1 MTRLY
6 EAMFLL
12 DNQVVREDWKKAKAI
27 VTDTLTKHGATVKCA
42 RRWDERKLAYPIRG
56 KHRATY
62 LIAYYEMGNEAIPAM
77 RRDFEL
83 NESVLR
89 YLILARELIPD
100 GEIDLAAAEQA
111 ADFSVPAPPC
121 GRMRSA
127 PSGRSKSSYTT
138 NRSWGS
144 TASART
150 SADTTSPERFMKASG
165 FSRNASSALARAK
178 LNAVVPTWSSSFLAG

>member
-83 NESVLR
+83 NEIVLR
-89 YLILARELIPD
+89 YLILSRESIPD
-100 GEIDLAAAEQA
+100 GEMDLSAAEQA
-111 ADFSVPAPPC
+111 ADFSVPAPPADDAIEP
-121 GRMRSA
+121 A
-127 PSGRSKSSYTT
+127 PSRRRDESEEQEIFVPDLENLSPDDGGGDRRRGR
-138 NRSWGS
+138 R
-144 TASART
+144 
-150 SADTTSPERFMKASG
+150 PEM
-165 FSRNASSALARAK
+165 RAP
-178 LNAVVPTWSSSFLAG
+178 APGGA